1 LTGKH
6 ASDGSGA
13 ARLLPGDNL
22 WLRRGWNG
30 VGIVLAIAAL
40 IWSVVWVQH
49 TAHRDAKPR
58 MARPAADFT
67 QDPPVLA
74 GPPALTPSASS
85 SAPLS
90 SAPSPS
96 APLSSAP
103 SSRGLSAPPPKP
115 FPSKKPATSSK
126 QPQQTGKLTASYAVG
141 SNWDTGFI
149 AAITI
154 TNRTRQDVWPLLH
167 VYNDPADGV
176 RVNQVWNSSVARLG
190 DTVVFSTGKLAP
202 GGTITIGFDATKKA
216 GPKALPSSCTID
228 GGTCRV
234 S

>member
-1 LTGKH
+1 LSGKH
-6 ASDGSGA
+6 ATVGSGA
-13 ARLLPGDNL
+13 ARLLPGDNP

-30 VGIVLAIAAL
+30 VGIVLAVAAV

-49 TAHRDAKPR
+49 TAHRDAK
-58 MARPAADFT
+58 ARVAPPAAPAADLT
-67 QDPPVLA
+67 QEPPVLA
-74 GPPALTPSASS
+74 GVPVLTPSAPSPAPSS
-85 SAPLS
+85 SAAS
-90 SAPSPS
+90 SPPAHSSRVLTATPAKPSP
-96 APLSSAP
+96 ARKTVTATQ
-103 SSRGLSAPPPKP
+103 PP
-115 FPSKKPATSSK
+115 
-126 QPQQTGKLTASYAVG
+126 QTGKLTASYAVG

-154 TNRTRQDVWPLLH
+154 TNKTRQDVWPLLH

-176 RVNQVWNSSVARLG
+176 RVNQVWNASVARLG
-190 DTVVFSTGKLAP
+190 DTVVFSTAKLPP
-202 GGTITIGFDATKKA
+202 GATITFGFDATKIA